1 MEQSPYA
8 CGRLGALAQDIRLSA
23 GQLPAL
29 REAGGAS
36 NLRQI
41 AQHIQKLTSG
51 LREAALLLEELGLH
65 KVSAYTVQ
73 LCSAVSGFHIR
84 TADYSKLVKALSDW
98 LEYIKPLLPDPQ
110 TVTAAAVGRLMN
122 NIRLGYYPTDPAHI
136 VYLKR
141 ALRFP
146 EGKSVNLLDPCCG
159 EGNALCQL
167 GADENAVTY
176 GAELDDS
183 RAEAAQEHLDH
194 VAMGSYYYARISRSA
209 FHLLFLNPP
218 YLQLYGG
225 ARSEK
230 RFLGESYDHL
240 MMGGV
245 LVYII
250 PYYRLTED
258 VCSFL
263 AAHFER
269 IMAYRFCGEEFRKFR
284 QIAVLGVRKP
294 RAENPR
300 MARLLELASLSPDKL
315 PTLDQIPPGSYPLP
329 EAEKSVSLYQSL
341 SREQGKLE
349 SEIEQIQKLMD
360 SLPKGQKEA
369 LAQLDEEIRVVNDQI
384 TAAKAYQSERAALL
398 FAPVRMHKAG
408 LRLYEPVKESGEMR
422 DVFKLTYDGR
432 DYIQLSLS
440 ERVRCGLEVVELLS
454 TLSGKCYPLFVDNT
468 ESYCDFGAAQHSGQ
482 TILSRVVPRQ
492 TLQVNAVQAPQKKAG

>member
-1 MEQSPYA
+1 MMEHIPYA
-8 CGRLGALAQDIRLSA
+8 CGRLGALAQDIRLRA

-36 NLRQI
+36 DLRQI
-41 AQHIQKLTSG
+41 AQHMQKLVSG
-51 LREAALLLEELGLH
+51 LREAALLLEELGLP
-65 KVSAYTVQ
+65 KVSAYTAQ

-84 TADYSKLVKALSDW
+84 TEDYSKLAKAFSDW
-98 LEYIKPLLPDPQ
+98 LAYIKPLLPDTQ
-110 TVTAAAVGRLMN
+110 TVTAAAAGRLMN
-122 NIRLGYYPTDPAHI
+122 NIRLGYYPTDPAH
-136 VYLKR
+136 VAYVKR

-146 EGKSVNLLDPCCG
+146 EGKTANLLDTCCG
-159 EGNALCQL
+159 EGNALHLL
-167 GADENAVTY
+167 GSGENAETY

-183 RAEAAQEHLDH
+183 RAEAAQEQLDH

-240 MMGGV
+240 MMGGM

-263 AAHFER
+263 AAHFDR
-269 IMAYRFCGEEFRKFR
+269 LMAYRFCGEEFRKFR

-300 MARLLELASLSPDKL
+300 TARLLELASLSPDKL
-315 PTLDQIPPGSYPLP
+315 PALDQIPPGSYPLP
-329 EAEKSVSLYQSL
+329 DAEKAVSLFQGARFNV
-341 SREQGKLE
+341 RELQ
-349 SEIEQIQKLMD
+349 EQMRRMG
-360 SLPKGQKEA
+360 SMLPKQSALDGQEKRPPLPLTIGQIGLVGGSGLINGLIECETPHVLKGRVIKA
-369 LAQLDEEIRVVNDQI
+369 KQRRTGDNYEDEDGSTTTEIIETTSNKMVINLLTPSGVKLLA
-384 TAAKAYQSERAALL
+384 
-398 FAPVRMHKAG
+398 
-408 LRLYEPVKESGEMR
+408 
-422 DVFKLTYDGR
+422 
-432 DYIQLSLS
+432 
-440 ERVRCGLEVVELLS
+440 
-454 TLSGKCYPLFVDNT
+454 
-468 ESYCDFGAAQHSGQ
+468 
-482 TILSRVVPRQ
+482 
-492 TLQVNAVQAPQKKAG
+492 

>member
-1 MEQSPYA
+1 MMEQIPYA
-8 CGRLGALAQDIRLSA
+8 CGRLGALAQDIRLRA

-36 NLRQI
+36 DLRQI
-41 AQHIQKLTSG
+41 AQHMQKLVSG

-65 KVSAYTVQ
+65 KVSAYTAQ

-84 TADYSKLVKALSDW
+84 TEDYSKLAKAFSDW
-98 LEYIKPLLPDPQ
+98 LDYVKPLLPDAEAK

-122 NIRLGYYPTDPAHI
+122 NVRLGYYPTDPAH
-136 VYLKR
+136 VAYLKR

-146 EGKSVNLLDPCCG
+146 EGKQVNLLDPCCG
-159 EGNALCQL
+159 EGNALHLL
-167 GADENAVTY
+167 GAGENAVTY

-183 RAEAAQEHLDH
+183 RAEAAQEQLDH

-263 AAHFER
+263 TAHFDR
-269 IMAYRFCGEEFRKFR
+269 IMAYRFCEEEFRKFR
-284 QIAVLGVRKP
+284 QIAVLGMRKP

-315 PTLDQIPPGSYPLP
+315 PTLDQIPPGRYPLP
-329 EAEKSVSLYQSL
+329 DAETGNS
-341 SREQGKLE
+341 
-349 SEIEQIQKLMD
+349 D
-360 SLPKGQKEA
+360 P
-369 LAQLDEEIRVVNDQI
+369 
-384 TAAKAYQSERAALL
+384 
-398 FAPVRMHKAG
+398 
-408 LRLYEPVKESGEMR
+408 
-422 DVFKLTYDGR
+422 
-432 DYIQLSLS
+432 
-440 ERVRCGLEVVELLS
+440 
-454 TLSGKCYPLFVDNT
+454 
-468 ESYCDFGAAQHSGQ
+468 
-482 TILSRVVPRQ
+482 
-492 TLQVNAVQAPQKKAG
+492 